1 MNCSYGSSLSLSP
14 QSFVPRRCL
23 YSRPAAGFLCQQ
35 STKEIVCDDY
45 EEEWKKSYEK
55 TIEVTSEAEIFV
67 QRSPIMMMRTT
78 PPASLPSHYDLKR
91 QFLSGYKNLKAQ
103 ICNKKMSFWNF
114 LAKNSKFFFIIP
126 RHSPSPM
133 ELIHTLKTI
142 FIAIKMVKMA

>member
-67 QRSPIMMMRTT
+67 QRSPIMMMRTPAVEET
-78 PPASLPSHYDLKR
+78 AGLVAEAATAVVLMRPPMTV
-91 QFLSGYKNLKAQ
+91 F
-103 ICNKKMSFWNF
+103 
-114 LAKNSKFFFIIP
+114 
-126 RHSPSPM
+126 
-133 ELIHTLKTI
+133 
-142 FIAIKMVKMA
+142 

>member
-67 QRSPIMMMRTT
+67 QRSPIMMMRTPAVEET
-78 PPASLPSHYDLKR
+78 AGLVAVAATAVVLMRPPMTV
-91 QFLSGYKNLKAQ
+91 F
-103 ICNKKMSFWNF
+103 
-114 LAKNSKFFFIIP
+114 
-126 RHSPSPM
+126 
-133 ELIHTLKTI
+133 
-142 FIAIKMVKMA
+142 

>member
-55 TIEVTSEAEIFV
+55 TIEVTGEAEIFV
-67 QRSPIMMMRTT
+67 QRSPIMMMRTPAVEAT
-78 PPASLPSHYDLKR
+78 AGLVAAAATAVVLMRPPMTV
-91 QFLSGYKNLKAQ
+91 F
-103 ICNKKMSFWNF
+103 
-114 LAKNSKFFFIIP
+114 
-126 RHSPSPM
+126 
-133 ELIHTLKTI
+133 
-142 FIAIKMVKMA
+142 

>member
-67 QRSPIMMMRTT
+67 QRSPIMMMRTPAT
-78 PPASLPSHYDLKR
+78 TAGLEAAAAVVLMRPP
-91 QFLSGYKNLKAQ
+91 
-103 ICNKKMSFWNF
+103 M
-114 LAKNSKFFFIIP
+114 
-126 RHSPSPM
+126 
-133 ELIHTLKTI
+133 T
-142 FIAIKMVKMA
+142 V

>member
-78 PPASLPSHYDLKR
+78 PPASQPSSWGRRWRSSVCYGDGRSNGVHTLLLTR
-91 QFLSGYKNLKAQ
+91 LGTGFLRSQHSGRAVEVMKWRKQSGLENLK
-103 ICNKKMSFWNF
+103 
-114 LAKNSKFFFIIP
+114 
-126 RHSPSPM
+126 SPGQ
-133 ELIHTLKTI
+133 KTRE
-142 FIAIKMVKMA
+142 IK

>member
-1 MNCSYGSSLSLSP
+1 MSSVNVHCSSPSILRCISLKITL
-14 QSFVPRRCL
+14 FFNTHILTV
-23 YSRPAAGFLCQQ
+23 Y
-35 STKEIVCDDY
+35 
-45 EEEWKKSYEK
+45 
-55 TIEVTSEAEIFV
+55 
-67 QRSPIMMMRTT
+67 
-78 PPASLPSHYDLKR
+78 YDLKR

-114 LAKNSKFFFIIP
+114 LAKNSKIFFIIP